1 MQAKKQ
7 YFELDREQWTGS
19 KLGKEYA
26 NAVYCHPAY
35 LTSMKN
41 ISCKMP
47 GWIKHRL
54 EKYDADDTTIMSES
68 EKEIKRLLI
77 KVKHSE
83 KTGLKL
89 NIQKMKI
96 MRSSPITS

>member
-1 MQAKKQ
+1 ML
-7 YFELDREQWTGS
+7 FIPVLIS
-19 KLGKEYA
+19 KVSNEMRNMHPTPVLFPGKSHGWRSLAGY
-26 NAVYCHPAY
+26 
-35 LTSMKN
+35 S
-41 ISCKMP
+41 P
-47 GWIKHRL
+47 GVLKSRN
-54 EKYDADDTTIMSES
+54 DADDTTIMSES